1 MPLAGSRTAV
11 LVGGW
16 LLAAAVLGAG
26 CATPPPPPAPA
37 PTPPPLP
44 ERPAPQRSDLTL
56 DQGIAF
62 AVDDLFIQLQRLPAF
77 APRVSD
83 KVVEVRRSVIVV
95 DTIIDAATGQQTQA
109 TLLAEAFV
117 YERTR
122 DKFKQFDVFA
132 ATPEHLK
139 RAEYVVTS
147 TMTPVKDER
156 SVYRLNM
163 AMTEL
168 RAGLVVAQAAARVR
182 DESVDVTPTA
192 FYRDSPAIAKD
203 RVIEGQIRT
212 AETAADRPAD
222 AVYIERL
229 PTSALMNEGL
239 TAFNAGKYAEA
250 FPYYDEAARRPDGQ
264 QLRVYNGLYMIHWNL
279 GRGPDAESA
288 FGKIVAIGLATN
300 NLAVKFLFRPGS
312 TDFWADTKISGPY
325 PLWLRQLAQ
334 QMVATRSCLRVIG
347 HTSRTGSEPLNERLS
362 LRRAE
367 FIKQRLLAETREAA
381 ARIETAGAGS
391 RENIIGSG
399 TDDQRDALDRRV
411 EFRVIPCPGAA

>member
-1 MPLAGSRTAV
+1 MPLARARTAALAGV
-11 LVGGW
+11 W
-16 LLAAAVLGAG
+16 LLAAAALVTG
-26 CATPPPPPAPA
+26 CASPPPPSPPPPPPPA
-37 PTPPPLP
+37 LP
-44 ERPAPQRSDLTL
+44 ERPPPPRTDLTL
-56 DQGIAF
+56 EQGIAF

-83 KVVEVRRSVIVV
+83 KVIEVRRSVIVV

-109 TLLAEAFV
+109 TLLAEALV

-132 ATPEHLK
+132 AIPEHLK

-156 SVYRLNM
+156 GLYRLNM

-182 DESVDVTPTA
+182 DESVDVTPTP
-192 FYRDSPAIAKD
+192 FYRDSPAVAKD

-212 AETAADRPAD
+212 AETPADRPAD

-229 PTSALMNEGL
+229 PTNALMNEGM
-239 TAFNAGKYAEA
+239 TAFNAGNYAEA
-250 FPYYDEAARRPDGQ
+250 LPYYEEAAKRPDGQ

-279 GRGPDAESA
+279 GRAAEAESA
-288 FGKIVAIGLATN
+288 FGKIAAIGLATN

-325 PLWLRQLAQ
+325 PIWLRQLAQ
-334 QMVATRSCLRVIG
+334 QMAATRSCLRVIG
-347 HTSRTGSEPLNERLS
+347 HTSRTGSEALNERLS

-367 FIKQRLLAETREAA
+367 FIKQRLLAETREASS
-381 ARIETAGAGS
+381 RVETAGSGS
-391 RENIIGSG
+391 RENLIGSG
-399 TDDQRDALDRRV
+399 TDDLRDALDRRV
-411 EFRVIPCPGAA
+411 EFRVIPCPGS

>member
-1 MPLAGSRTAV
+1 MPLARRRTAA
-11 LVGGW
+11 LLGGW
-16 LLAAAVLGAG
+16 LLAAASLVAG
-26 CATPPPPPAPA
+26 CATPPPPPAPPPA
-37 PTPPPLP
+37 PPPLP

-56 DQGIAF
+56 EQGIAF

-77 APRVSD
+77 APRVSN

-95 DTIIDAATGQQTQA
+95 DTIIDSVTGQQTQA
-109 TLLAEAFV
+109 SLLAEAFV

-147 TMTPVKDER
+147 TMTPLKDER
-156 SVYRLNM
+156 GVYRLNM

-222 AVYIERL
+222 VVYIERL
-229 PTSALMNEGL
+229 PTSALMNEGM
-239 TAFNAGKYAEA
+239 TAFNAGNYADA
-250 FPYYDEAARRPDGQ
+250 LPYYDEAAKRPDGQ

-279 GRGPDAESA
+279 GRGADAESA

-367 FIKQRLLAETREAA
+367 IIKQRLLAETRDSAS
-381 ARIETAGAGS
+381 RIETVGAGS

-411 EFRVIPCPGAA
+411 EFRVIPCPGA

>member
-1 MPLAGSRTAV
+1 MPLARSRTAT
-11 LVGGW
+11 LIGGW
-16 LLAAAVLGAG
+16 LLTAAALVAG
-26 CATPPPPPAPA
+26 CASPPPPAPPPPA
-37 PTPPPLP
+37 PPPLP
-44 ERPAPQRSDLTL
+44 ERPAPPRSDLTFG
-56 DQGIAF
+56 QGIAF

-77 APRVSD
+77 APKVSD
-83 KVVEVRRSVIVV
+83 KVVEVKRSVIVL
-95 DTIIDAATGQQTQA
+95 DAIIDAATGQQTQA
-109 TLLAEAFV
+109 ALLAEALVF
-117 YERTR
+117 ERTSA
-122 DKFKQFDVFA
+122 KFQQFDVFA

-147 TMTPVKDER
+147 TLTPVKDEQG
-156 SVYRLNM
+156 VYRLNM

-182 DESVDVTPTA
+182 DDSVDVTPTP
-192 FYRDSPAIAKD
+192 FYRDSPAMAKD
-203 RVIEGQIRT
+203 RVVEGQIRT
-212 AETAADRPAD
+212 AETAADKPAD

-229 PTSALMNEGL
+229 PTGALMNEGMA
-239 TAFNAGKYAEA
+239 AFNVGKFAEA
-250 FPYYDEAARRPDGQ
+250 LPFYEEAAKRQDGQ

-279 GRGPDAESA
+279 GRSADAAQA

-312 TDFWADTKISGPY
+312 TDFWPDAKISGPY

-334 QMVATRSCLRVIG
+334 QVTATRTCLRVIG

-367 FIKQRLLAETREAA
+367 FIKQRLLAETREASS
-381 ARIETAGAGS
+381 RIETAGAGS

-399 TDDQRDALDRRV
+399 TDDLRDALDRRV
-411 EFRVIPCPGAA
+411 EFRVIPCPGA

>member
-1 MPLAGSRTAV
+1 VDGSWAPP
-11 LVGGW
+11 
-16 LLAAAVLGAG
+16 
-26 CATPPPPPAPA
+26 PPPPPAA
-37 PTPPPLP
+37 APPLP
-44 ERPAPQRSDLTL
+44 ERPAAPRTDLTL
-56 DQGIAF
+56 DEGIKF

-168 RAGLVVAQAAARVR
+168 RSGLVVAQAAARVR
-182 DESVDVTPTA
+182 DVSVDVTPTP

-212 AETAADRPAD
+212 AETPADKPAD

-229 PTSALMNEGL
+229 PTTALMNEGMA
-239 TAFNAGKYAEA
+239 AFNEGKFADA
-250 FPYYDEAARRPDGQ
+250 LPYYEEAAKRQDGQ
-264 QLRVYNGLYMIHWNL
+264 QLRVYNGLYMIYWNL
-279 GRGPDAESA
+279 GRAGEAEGA

-325 PLWLRQLAQ
+325 PIWLRQLAQ
-334 QMVATRSCLRVIG
+334 QVTATRSCLRVIG
-347 HTSRTGSEPLNERLS
+347 HTSRTGSEPINERLS
-362 LRRAE
+362 LRRADV
-367 FIKQRLLAETREAA
+367 IKQRLLAETREAA
-381 ARIETAGAGS
+381 SRIETAGVGS
-391 RENIIGSG
+391 RENLIGSG
-399 TDDQRDALDRRV
+399 TDDLGDALDRRV
-411 EFRVIPCPGAA
+411 EFRVIPCPGGA

>member
-1 MPLAGSRTAV
+1 MPLARSRTAA
-11 LVGGW
+11 LAGGW
-16 LLAAAVLGAG
+16 LLAAAVLIAG
-26 CATPPPPPAPA
+26 CATPPPPAP
-37 PTPPPLP
+37 PPPPPPLP

-56 DQGIAF
+56 EQGIAF

-109 TLLAEAFV
+109 TLLAEALV

-132 ATPEHLK
+132 ATPEYLK

-156 SVYRLNM
+156 GVYRLNM

-229 PTSALMNEGL
+229 PTNALMNEGL
-239 TAFNAGKYAEA
+239 TAFNAGNYADA
-250 FPYYDEAARRPDGQ
+250 LPYYDEAAKRQDGQ

-279 GRGPDAESA
+279 GRAADAENA

-312 TDFWADTKISGPY
+312 IDFWADTKISGPY
-325 PLWLRQLAQ
+325 PIWLRQLAQ

-367 FIKQRLLAETREAA
+367 VIKQRLLAETREAA
-381 ARIETAGAGS
+381 SRIETAGAGS
-391 RENIIGSG
+391 RENLIGSG

-411 EFRVIPCPGAA
+411 EFRVITCPGGA

>member
-1 MPLAGSRTAV
+1 MPLARRRTAA
-11 LVGGW
+11 LLGGW
-16 LLAAAVLGAG
+16 LLAAASLVAG

-37 PTPPPLP
+37 PAPPPLP

-56 DQGIAF
+56 AQGIAF

-77 APRVSD
+77 APRVSE

-95 DTIIDAATGQQTQA
+95 DTIIDSATGQQTQA
-109 TLLAEAFV
+109 SLLAEAFV

-147 TMTPVKDER
+147 TMTPLKDER
-156 SVYRLNM
+156 GVYRLNM

-182 DESVDVTPTA
+182 DDSVDVTPTA

-229 PTSALMNEGL
+229 PTSALMNEGM
-239 TAFNAGKYAEA
+239 TAFNAGNYADA
-250 FPYYDEAARRPDGQ
+250 LPYYDEAAKRPDGQ

-279 GRGPDAESA
+279 GRGADAESA

-367 FIKQRLLAETREAA
+367 IIKQRLLAETRESGS
-381 ARIETAGAGS
+381 RIETAGAGS

-411 EFRVIPCPGAA
+411 EFRVIPCPGA